1 MIQIESQIITY
12 LGIKAKILY
21 IIKTCIQV
29 IRNVT
34 DSTLKAMKVNGTI
47 YNLYR
52 QSQNEKIPA
61 VGH

>member
-1 MIQIESQIITY
+1 M
-12 LGIKAKILY
+12 
-21 IIKTCIQV
+21 
-29 IRNVT
+29 RNVT